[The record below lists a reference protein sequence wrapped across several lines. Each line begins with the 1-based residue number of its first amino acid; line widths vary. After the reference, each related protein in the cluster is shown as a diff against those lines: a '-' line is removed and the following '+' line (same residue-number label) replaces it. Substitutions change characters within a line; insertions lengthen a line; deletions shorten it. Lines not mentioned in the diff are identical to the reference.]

1 MTRCCAI
8 DLEMNG
14 TFPLAVGI
22 ALSSKGGKLIV
33 IDQQGREPEWF
44 VRKYVVTDPALWQG
58 RTPVEHAMKELLALT
73 EPYEVIYTWGKEIG
87 HLTKLAVASGHA
99 DSVKFIRLANKIVNA
114 QSLFEQFSKLQ
125 DMYTRNGG
133 TNQQLNWHNPLSD
146 AIATLEL
153 ATSPVFS
160 EKRID

>member
-1 MTRCCAI
+1 MIRCCAI

-14 TFPLAVGI
+14 TFPLAIGI
-22 ALSSKGGKLIV
+22 ALSSKGGKLII
-33 IDQQGREPEWF
+33 IDQQGRESEWF
-44 VRKYVVTDPALWQG
+44 VKKHIVKDPVLWQG
-58 RTPVEHAMKELLALT
+58 RTTVKHAMKGLLALT
-73 EPYEVIYTWGKEIG
+73 EPYDVVYTWGKEVG
-87 HLTKLAVASGHA
+87 HLSKLAAASGFTNNIE
-99 DSVKFIRLANKIVNA
+99 FISLLHKVVNA

-125 DMYTRNGG
+125 DMYTSNGG

>member
-1 MTRCCAI
+1 MTRYCAI

-14 TFPLAVGI
+14 IFPLAIGV
-22 ALSSKGGKLIV
+22 ALSSKAGKLLV

-44 VRKYVVTDPALWQG
+44 IRKYIVTDPALWAG
-58 RTPVEHAMKELLALT
+58 TLSVATAMKELLALT
-73 EPYEVIYTWGKEIG
+73 APYDVVYTWGKEAG
-87 HLTKLAVASGHA
+87 HLNKLAAASGFT
-99 DSVKFIRLANKIVNA
+99 DNLEFIRLVAKIVNA

-133 TNQQLNWHNPLSD
+133 SNPQLNWHNPLSD